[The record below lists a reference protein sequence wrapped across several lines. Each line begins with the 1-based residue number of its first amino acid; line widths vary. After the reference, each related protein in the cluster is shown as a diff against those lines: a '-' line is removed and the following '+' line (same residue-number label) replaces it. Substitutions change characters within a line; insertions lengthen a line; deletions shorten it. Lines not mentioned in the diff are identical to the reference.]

1 MNLKSL
7 LLTTCLALTATPLL
21 TACQVSQ
28 ETKSEFGDLDL
39 SKAKEAY
46 NNGNYAEAA
55 QLFEQTEQ
63 LYQKTIQLH
72 EKACAENNPISCRA
86 VGQFYEQGEIIVQDK
101 EKSKAFYTKSKA
113 FYTKTSELWEK
124 SCHKQDAEACMNI
137 GSLYYRAY
145 ARSGLQEYQAKAT
158 EFWKKA
164 CDGGQKQACELL
176 QKPTQSKTQEP
187 PPMPKFPSLDL
198 LQQEIDS
205 NQQYIKSQIV
215 QKDGKTKYFFK
226 QDKSRVKQK
235 VAGGYY
241 RIVLGKTAAGD
252 CAVQDFYADTDQKR
266 SEPLIV
272 AKENCNKFG
281 FDTVAHNGAWIL
293 YDEKQNIQQWG
304 HFKNGKMLNFLADH
318 GVLYIDFA
326 DKSKTTIMMKSF
338 FDEIFVGVYNNNQQI
353 EEATL
358 IFTEPK
364 QNQTAMQKIRYV
376 NGQAD
381 RDHSHL
387 WVNGQEKPI
396 EHDYFS
402 QVSKLADNL
411 ISQSNAVLKRMQREL
426 SVENN

>member
-1 MNLKSL
+1 M
-7 LLTTCLALTATPLL
+7 
-21 TACQVSQ
+21 
-28 ETKSEFGDLDL
+28 
-39 SKAKEAY
+39 
-46 NNGNYAEAA
+46 
-55 QLFEQTEQ
+55 
-63 LYQKTIQLH
+63 
-72 EKACAENNPISCRA
+72 
-86 VGQFYEQGEIIVQDK
+86 
-101 EKSKAFYTKSKA
+101 
-113 FYTKTSELWEK
+113 
-124 SCHKQDAEACMNI
+124 
-137 GSLYYRAY
+137 
-145 ARSGLQEYQAKAT
+145 SGG
-158 EFWKKA
+158 F
-164 CDGGQKQACELL
+164 
-176 QKPTQSKTQEP
+176 
-187 PPMPKFPSLDL
+187 
-198 LQQEIDS
+198 
-205 NQQYIKSQIV
+205 
-215 QKDGKTKYFFK
+215 
-226 QDKSRVKQK
+226 
-235 VAGGYY
+235 Y
-241 RIVLGKTAAGD
+241 RIVLGKTATGD
-252 CAVQDFYADTDQKR
+252 CAVQDFYADTNQKQ

-272 AKENCNKFG
+272 AKKNCNNFNTWG
-281 FDTVAHNGAWIL
+281 YDSAWIL

-304 HFKNGKMLNFLADH
+304 HFKNGKMLNFLADY

-381 RDHSHL
+381 RDRSHL

>member
-7 LLTTCLALTATPLL
+7 LLTTCLALATTPLF
-21 TACQVSQ
+21 TACQVSHK
-28 ETKSEFGDLDL
+28 TKSELGDLDL

-55 QLFEQTEQ
+55 QLFEQAEQ

-72 EKACAENNPISCRA
+72 EKACAENNPTSCRA

-101 EKSKAFYTKSKA
+101 EKSKAFYAKSKA

-176 QKPTQSKTQEP
+176 QKPTQNKTQETTMP
-187 PPMPKFPSLDL
+187 QMPKLPSLDL
-198 LQQEIDS
+198 LQQEINS

-226 QDKSRVKQK
+226 QDKSLVKQK

-272 AKENCNKFG
+272 AKKDCNNFNTWG
-281 FDTVAHNGAWIL
+281 YDGAWIL
-293 YDEKQNIQQWG
+293 YDEKQQLKLIS
-304 HFKNGKMLNFLADH
+304 HFKDGEMLDTFYRDDDGIAYVNLADKH
-318 GVLYIDFA
+318 KDTFMFKTDNGATVL
-326 DKSKTTIMMKSF
+326 
-338 FDEIFVGVYNNNQQI
+338 VYHDG
-353 EEATL
+353 
-358 IFTEPK
+358 
-364 QNQTAMQKIRYV
+364 KIAEVSRFYNEDDVVTVRYV
-376 NGQAD
+376 NGKAD
-381 RDHSHL
+381 IATAHL
-387 WVNGQEKPI
+387 WIDGKENAI
-396 EHDYFS
+396 EPDAFDEFT
-402 QVSKLADNL
+402 KEMDTWLLEMGTMFGAL
-411 ISQSNAVLKRMQREL
+411 IKGEL
-426 SVENN
+426 F